1 MFVKFYFDFFMQEG
15 VKDES
20 GIMKCNFNAK
30 AATKFNLVA
39 RSELCKN
46 TK

>member
-1 MFVKFYFDFFMQEG
+1 MQDDINYENG
-15 VKDES
+15 MV
-20 GIMKCNFNAK
+20 KCNFNAK